1 MENNGE
7 EGATLEL
14 KAFEVGQDSGHDL
27 TWPHVLIR
35 KGGTEAEAVI
45 MEVFP
50 CPGSLSLFLYSPL
63 SSLLYS

>member
-7 EGATLEL
+7 EGATL
-14 KAFEVGQDSGHDL
+14 D
-27 TWPHVLIR
+27 VLIR

-63 SSLLYS
+63 SALLYS